1 MGSWTNE
8 GFVAKDINYYTA
20 ELQKIFIECFGDD
33 FLLDPALPQGIFIT
47 RLAELLY
54 NADMDGIEGYSHL
67 NINTASGVYLDVIG
81 GLRNLPRS
89 LGTAQKIGVRL
100 AINPKNFIQFSIP
113 KGQTFSSLDGGL
125 LFKTDSTYSITSAT
139 TDNIVFLDFSSLG
152 DSGINI
158 GDKLTTSGY
167 GQITNIEVVSIA
179 PGMEEESD
187 IDYRTRILRA
197 VPVANNTIQFVE
209 NLLLQDQSVRLVGH
223 NYNDTNETKD
233 TLPAYSTEFM
243 VVPETSVNISDPAAA
258 EAWKTK
264 IACIILNNK
273 VPGTPTAG
281 NTTVTNATDVFGT
294 TKTVKF
300 TIPTKINLEITATL
314 GTPETTGRL
323 DMSGLDD
330 IRDKME
336 KYINSLAIGSDVSY
350 SRLIA
355 PLAADTGFDVLTFQI
370 KNKDTGTEIQN
381 ANFPIGRREYASIVL
396 SDIKL
401 GV

>member
-100 AINPKNFIQFSIP
+100 AVNPKNFIQFSIP

-294 TKTVKF
+294 TKTVNF